1 MKKLSY
7 FIAVI
12 IFLGIL
18 IFIGLNVVPFERWT
32 GVSTVKIMFIV
43 FSIILGLYLIGL
55 IVFVILNRRKSI
67 VEVVEF
73 SAPDGMTPADAGY
86 VIDKTIDDKDI
97 SALLIY
103 FANKKYLYVDK
114 KDDVVLLKK
123 LKDADEN
130 MKSYEKTLFNAI
142 FAKNDEINLK
152 DLPNLVHPSSAMI
165 KNQIKTENNQK
176 YFNSKMSSAS
186 MWLTLGITAVLIF
199 LSYFFGNGGGF
210 SIFCGVVIF
219 IIGTIFSS
227 VESKIYVQKRLKG
240 IILYIIGIIL
250 FIIFAILNILFSIN
264 DLYITLLIA
273 ITTILCLLT
282 YILCPFIEYRTEE
295 GRKVLGRLLG
305 LKRYIELAEKEKM
318 EKMVEEN
325 PELFYK
331 VLPYAYVLN
340 VSNEW
345 IDQFN
350 FVKTINKKERK
361 DIALALGA
369 LVAICL
375 LGEGAELLGGLSSK
389 KSKTKK

>member
-43 FSIILGLYLIGL
+43 FSIILGLYLLGL

-264 DLYITLLIA
+264 DLYITQLIA

>member
-186 MWLTLGITAVLIF
+186 MWITLGITAVLIF